1 MRRLVMKEDEA
12 VITNQI
18 RVLSVD
24 EVPLMREGIATVINA
39 KPDMQ
44 VVAHASSAHEAIQ
57 RFREH
62 RPDVTLM
69 DLSLP
74 DMSGIDAMIAIRKEF
89 PKASIVVFTTFE
101 GDIQI
106 RRAFAAGARSYML
119 KSTLP
124 NDLTEAIRQVHA
136 GKKSVPPEVAA
147 RIAEHLSED
156 SLSERE
162 VEVLKLAMTGNRN
175 RDIADCLFISEET
188 VKGHMKH
195 ILEKLGAS
203 DRTQAVTIAAR
214 RGIIHF

>member
-1 MRRLVMKEDEA
+1 MIK
-12 VITNQI
+12 NQI

-24 EVPLMREGIATVINA
+24 ETPLMQEGIATVING

-44 VVAHASSAHEAIQ
+44 VVAHASSGREAIR

-62 RPDVTLM
+62 MPDVTLM

-89 PKASIVVFTTFE
+89 PKAGIVVFTTFE
-101 GDIQI
+101 GDMEI

-136 GKKSVPPEVAA
+136 GKKSVPPEVAV
-147 RIAEHLSED
+147 RIAEHMSED
-156 SLSERE
+156 ALSERE
-162 VEVLKLAMTGNRN
+162 VEVLKLAASGNRN
-175 RDIADCLFISEET
+175 RDIAGRLFISEET
-188 VKGHMKH
+188 VKAHMKH

-214 RGIIHF
+214 RGIIHL